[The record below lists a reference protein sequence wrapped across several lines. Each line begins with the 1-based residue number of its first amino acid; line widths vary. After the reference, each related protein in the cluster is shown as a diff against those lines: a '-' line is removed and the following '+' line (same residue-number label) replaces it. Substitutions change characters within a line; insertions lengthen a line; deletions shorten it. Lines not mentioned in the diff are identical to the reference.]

1 MLAARFFGRYEAAL
15 ASNPVPTKMVTGGLL
30 WGLGDAVAQAGT
42 AEPMDAARLGR
53 AVVYG
58 TAIHA
63 PVAHVHYEFLEAFV
77 QRFRVSAG
85 AAPIVK
91 LVMEQFVYWGWLSN
105 ALYHFSMATM
115 EGYGVTDSVQR
126 VNDRLW
132 PTMKS
137 QYVSFPSFFG
147 ICVGLRRI
155 PSRPSFVKER
165 ESLTSFL
172 PRWAFWIP
180 VQYLNFKFV
189 PVRHQLGVVLAT
201 SVAWCSFLSLTFNA
215 KEETTTTTTQKDAT
229 DAPGKQK

>member
-137 QYVSFPSFFG
+137 Q
-147 ICVGLRRI
+147 
-155 PSRPSFVKER
+155 
-165 ESLTSFL
+165 
-172 PRWAFWIP
+172 WAFWIP